1 MLRKLLLAGALA
13 GSTALLGCTHEDGG
27 ATLQT
32 QMPAGYGFH
41 YLDEGP
47 DAKLAYGEANS
58 DNVGLMLLC
67 EKGSSVVEV
76 SDVIRSNA
84 APTLT
89 LASDGRRSDVKV
101 EVQPGPGASLAVG
114 RAPAASPALSGFRKT
129 GAIEVTY
136 AGLRYAMTARPT
148 EKAAVER
155 FFTAC
160 ERAA

>member
-13 GSTALLGCTHEDGG
+13 GTTALVGCTHEEQR

-32 QMPAGYGFH
+32 ETPAGYGFH
-41 YLDEGP
+41 YVDEGP
-47 DAKLAYGEANS
+47 AAKLAYGQANS

-67 EKGSSVVEV
+67 EKGSNLVEV
-76 SDVIRSNA
+76 SDVVRSNP

-89 LASDGRRSDVKV
+89 LVSDGRTSDVRV
-101 EVQPGPGASLAVG
+101 DVQSGPGAGIAVG
-114 RAPAASPALSGFRKT
+114 RAPAASPALSGFRRT
-129 GAIEVTY
+129 GAIEVNY
-136 AGLRYAMTARPT
+136 AGLRYGMTAKAI

-160 ERAA
+160 DRAA